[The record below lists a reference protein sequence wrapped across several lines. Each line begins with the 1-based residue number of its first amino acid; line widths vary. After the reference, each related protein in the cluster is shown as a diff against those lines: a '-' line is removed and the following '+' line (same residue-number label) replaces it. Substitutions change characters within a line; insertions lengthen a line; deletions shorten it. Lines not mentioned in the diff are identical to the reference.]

1 MADSED
7 TKKDENKSSLETPQN
22 EEKRELSDFEQNAE
36 EGRKT
41 AEATIAAE
49 AEENGGTKPG
59 SENKTAKVT
68 TSEAQPQ
75 LKPADEKGN
84 VVAKKEDERL
94 GDDKAAQKPDAALKV
109 GQKTAATNL
118 KTEESNAPEVQEDGT
133 DFDQAISEG
142 LSTAQKNHRAE
153 VAANKAANQR

>member
-1 MADSED
+1 MADS
-7 TKKDENKSSLETPQN
+7 TNDENNKKSTLEEPQN
-22 EEKRELSDFEQNAE
+22 EEKRELSDFEQAAE

-41 AEATIAAE
+41 AETNLE
-49 AEENGGTKPG
+49 AESQENGDKEPG
-59 SENKTAKVT
+59 SENVTAKVT

-84 VVAKKEDERL
+84 VTAQKVDERL
-94 GDDKAAQKPDAALKV
+94 GDDKAAQKPNAAVKV
-109 GQKTAATNL
+109 GQKTAAANL
-118 KTEESNAPEVQEDGT
+118 KTEESDAPDVQEDGT